1 MRRMMITMKNDS
13 FFSLIK
19 KLDNN
24 IDQQRDRGTLFERL
38 CIAYLK
44 NEPLY
49 SNLFDEVW
57 MLNEVPDGYEIPK
70 VDTGVDLVAKKNGSE
85 ELTAIQCKYYSEK
98 ITIRKAH
105 IDSFLNEVGKN
116 TIQMD

>member
-1 MRRMMITMKNDS
+1 MITMKNDS

-70 VDTGVDLVAKKNGSE
+70 VDTGVDLVAKKMVVKSLQQFSANITLKKS
-85 ELTAIQCKYYSEK
+85 LLEK
-98 ITIRKAH
+98 H
-105 IDSFLNEVGKN
+105 I
-116 TIQMD
+116 